1 MPNLLQQ
8 QQLTAP
14 HDCRPA
20 LAKAWRQCA
29 GNKKAFLAH
38 CARQID
44 NYLCVSV
51 CHLKEQV
58 DVRLDAMTARLQE
71 VQSQY
76 TDVHIAI
83 GNRAKDDLLAARHTA
98 DCERQEKALLRSWV
112 RTLKCSVDTSE
123 QIDGIDLIQLRYALG
138 TALAAERYSGQ
149 QLVKVLHSIS
159 ANFAASL
166 SCSAGKWLLM
176 QAYICTLTLSCTH
189 VM

>member
-1 MPNLLQQ
+1 MPAVLQQ
-8 QQLTAP
+8 QQQQQQQLNAP

-20 LAKAWRQCA
+20 LTKAWRQCA

-58 DVRLDAMTARLQE
+58 DVRLDAMTARLHE

-76 TDVHIAI
+76 TDVYTAI
-83 GNRAKDDLLAARHTA
+83 SNRAIDERTAARHTA

-112 RTLKCSVDTSE
+112 RTLKCNADTSE
-123 QIDGIDLIQLRYALG
+123 QVDGVELIQLRYALG
-138 TALAAERYSGQ
+138 TALAAGRYTGQ
-149 QLVKVLHSIS
+149 QLVKVL
-159 ANFAASL
+159 
-166 SCSAGKWLLM
+166 
-176 QAYICTLTLSCTH
+176 YTLNWVPLI
-189 VM
+189 